1 MITLQRGRYEAL
13 ELIGCG
19 TTSRVEKARDNVIG
33 RTVAL
38 KTFIDCF
45 AHDQEQQF
53 LQEARLVGQI
63 SHPAVVQLF
72 DVGIDEDG
80 TPFLVMEY
88 VAGKTLEHY
97 FASSTLTVQRACA
110 WMVDLAGALAAAH
123 RAGMIHGDV
132 KPGNI
137 LITPEK
143 KVKLGDFGIARL
155 ATQAS
160 RAGRVLGTPAYLAP
174 EQIQNETQDQRSDQF
189 SLGIVFYQMLTGVPP
204 FDGSSLGTVCSQIV
218 NFEPARPSRLNPAVT
233 PALDDIVARCLAKNP
248 QDRFESCE
256 EFARALYPFARSR
269 PQPAAASGEKT
280 AQTAPAASLQ
290 IEITSTVTEGTLAV
304 FADQDLV
311 CVANLS
317 AYKPGSPIQL
327 ERTLSAGPHRLRVA
341 YYKPDRSLLCEKEG
355 LGDVFASGENKL
367 AIRMGRG
374 PRLLFRNEL
383 VLNVAWPGAQT
394 SPAEQRGT
402 ALMTPALTQ

>member
-13 ELIGCG
+13 ELIGSG
-19 TTSRVEKARDNVIG
+19 ATSRVEKARDNVIG

-38 KTFIDCF
+38 KTFVDCF
-45 AHDQEQQF
+45 AGDLEQQF
-53 LQEARLVGQI
+53 LQEARLVGQL

-88 VAGKTLEHY
+88 IAGKTLEHY

-110 WMVDLAGALAAAH
+110 WMVDLAGALASAH

-137 LITPEK
+137 LVTPEK

-160 RAGRVLGTPAYLAP
+160 GAGHVLGTPAYLAP

-204 FDGSSLGTVCSQIV
+204 FEGSSIGAVCSQIM
-218 NFEPARPSRLNPAVT
+218 NAEPAPPSHLNPGVPA
-233 PALDDIVARCLAKNP
+233 ALDGIVARCLAKNP
-248 QDRFESCE
+248 LERFASCE

-269 PQPAAASGEKT
+269 PQASSPATENAVQAAPSANLE
-280 AQTAPAASLQ
+280 
-290 IEITSTVTEGTLAV
+290 IEITSSVTEGTLAV
-304 FADQDLV
+304 FADQNLV
-311 CVANLS
+311 CVTNLF
-317 AYKPGSPIQL
+317 AHTAGSPIQL
-327 ERTLSAGPHRLRVA
+327 SCTLSAGPHRLRVA
-341 YYKPDRSLLCEKEG
+341 YYKPDRSLLSEKEG
-355 LGDVFASGENKL
+355 LGDIFISGENKL
-367 AIRMGRG
+367 AVRMSSGS
-374 PRLLFRNEL
+374 RLLFGNQL

-394 SPAEQRGT
+394 SPSEHPCA

>member
-13 ELIGCG
+13 ELIGSG

-45 AHDQEQQF
+45 AEDQEQQF

-88 VAGKTLEHY
+88 IAGKTLEHY

-123 RAGMIHGDV
+123 RAGMLHGDV

-174 EQIQNETQDQRSDQF
+174 EQIQRETQDQRSDQF

-218 NFEPARPSRLNPAVT
+218 NFEPARPSRLNPAVP

-269 PQPAAASGEKT
+269 PQPAAAATEKT
-280 AQTAPAASLQ
+280 SQTVPAASLQ
-290 IEITSTVTEGTLAV
+290 VEISTSVTEGTLAI

-317 AYKPGSPIQL
+317 AYKPGSPIHL
-327 ERTLSAGPHRLRVA
+327 ERTLAAGPHRLRVA
-341 YYKPDRSLLCEKEG
+341 YYKPDRSLHSEKEG
-355 LGDVFASGENKL
+355 LGDIFASGENKL
-367 AIRMGRG
+367 AVRMSRG
-374 PRLLFRNEL
+374 ARVLFRNEL

-394 SPAEQRGT
+394 SPAEQHCA

>member
-13 ELIGCG
+13 ELIGSG

-45 AHDQEQQF
+45 AHDMEQQF

-88 VAGKTLEHY
+88 IAGKTLEHY

-110 WMVDLAGALAAAH
+110 WMVDLASALAAAH

-160 RAGRVLGTPAYLAP
+160 RTGRVLGTPAYLAP

-218 NFEPARPSRLNPAVT
+218 NFEPARPSRLNPAVP
-233 PALDDIVARCLAKNP
+233 PALDDIVTRCLAKNP

-269 PQPAAASGEKT
+269 PQPATPVADKT
-280 AQTAPAASLQ
+280 AQAVPTASLE
-290 IEITSTVTEGTLAV
+290 IEITSSVAEGTLAV

-317 AYKPGSPIQL
+317 AYKPSSPIHL
-327 ERTLSAGPHRLRVA
+327 ERVLTAGPHRLRVA
-341 YYKPDRSLLCEKEG
+341 YYKPDRSLLSEKEG

-367 AIRMGRG
+367 AVRMSRG
-374 PRLLFRNEL
+374 AKLLFRNEL
-383 VLNVAWPGAQT
+383 VLNVDWPGAQT
-394 SPAEQRGT
+394 SPAEQHCA

>member
-45 AHDQEQQF
+45 AQDQEQQF

-88 VAGKTLEHY
+88 IAGKTLEHY

-110 WMVDLAGALAAAH
+110 WMVDLAGALGAAH

-160 RAGRVLGTPAYLAP
+160 HAGRVLGTPAYLAP
-174 EQIQNETQDQRSDQF
+174 EQIQSETQDQRSDQF

-218 NFEPARPSRLNPAVT
+218 NFEPARPSRLNPAVP

-248 QDRFESCE
+248 QERFESCE

-269 PQPAAASGEKT
+269 PQAAAAAAEKT
-280 AQTAPAASLQ
+280 AQAAPAASLQ
-290 IEITSTVTEGTLAV
+290 IEITSSVTEGTLAV
-304 FADQDLV
+304 FADQDLL

-317 AYKPGSPIQL
+317 AYKPGSPVQL
-327 ERTLSAGPHRLRVA
+327 ERTLSTGPHRLRVA

-355 LGDVFASGENKL
+355 LGDIFASSENKL
-367 AIRMGRG
+367 AVRMSRG
-374 PRLLFRNEL
+374 SRLMFRNEL

-394 SPAEQRGT
+394 SPAEQRCS
-402 ALMTPALTQ
+402 ALMTPVLTQ

>member
-45 AHDQEQQF
+45 AQDQEQQF

-88 VAGKTLEHY
+88 IAGRTLEHY

-204 FDGSSLGTVCSQIV
+204 FDGISLGTVCSQIV
-218 NFEPARPSRLNPAVT
+218 NFEPARPSRLNPAVP

-248 QDRFESCE
+248 LDRFESCE

-269 PQPAAASGEKT
+269 PQPTAAVTEKT
-280 AQTAPAASLQ
+280 SQAVPAASLQ
-290 IEITSTVTEGTLAV
+290 IEISSSVTEGTLAI

-355 LGDVFASGENKL
+355 LGDIFASGENKL
-367 AIRMGRG
+367 AVRMGRG

-383 VLNVAWPGAQT
+383 VLNVAWPGAQP
-394 SPAEQRGT
+394 SPAEQRCA